1 MDIDFSKLSIPF
13 REHVDLWEK
22 ADKFRKQY
30 WIEDIPVD
38 IELIAE
44 RDLDMLMIPVEGLMY
59 KAHTDAFISGDLKEI
74 IYDPGLPDVRI
85 RFSVAHEIGHY
96 ILHRDII
103 QKLRPG
109 SYDEWKEIQLKIP
122 EALWGRAEYQA
133 REFAGRVLVPPEQ
146 LKATIKDLETLINQA
161 KESIPD
167 LEEEAAR
174 EFVSGKISRK
184 FFVSAEVIKKRL
196 EVENILIVS

>member
-1 MDIDFSKLSIPF
+1 MDIDFSKLTIPF
-13 REHVDLWEK
+13 REHSDLWSQ

-30 WIEDIPVD
+30 WGEDIPVD

-44 RDLDMLMIPVEGLMY
+44 RDLDLLMIPVEGLMY
-59 KAHTDAFISGDLKEI
+59 KANTDAFISGDLKEI
-74 IYDPGLPDVRI
+74 VYDPSLPDVRI
-85 RFSVAHEIGHY
+85 RFSVAHEVGHY
-96 ILHRDII
+96 ILHRAII
-103 QKLRPG
+103 QRLRPG

-146 LKATIKDLETLINQA
+146 LRATIKDLETLINQA

-174 EFVSGKISRK
+174 EFVAGKLSKK
-184 FFVSAEVIKKRL
+184 FFVSAEVVKRRL
-196 EVENILIVS
+196 ESEKIILI